1 MPVRLGLEGSRC
13 EHGTQADGLSAQRT
27 LSRLSLIQRKAALLP
42 PVQRSVTPLGAQTAS
57 LCSNAGLP
65 FRIHRE
71 MLVLQMLRDALRLL
85 GFNLLR
91 GGA

>member
-1 MPVRLGLEGSRC
+1 MACAPPADIISAVSDSTEGC
-13 EHGTQADGLSAQRT
+13 T
-27 LSRLSLIQRKAALLP
+27 LPL
-42 PVQRSVTPLGAQTAS
+42 VQRSVTPLGAQTAS

-85 GFNLLR
+85 GFNFLR
-91 GGA
+91 GGR

>member
-1 MPVRLGLEGSRC
+1 MACAP
-13 EHGTQADGLSAQRT
+13 QRT
-27 LSRLSLIQRKAALLP
+27 FSPLSLIQRKAALLP

-57 LCSNAGLP
+57 LCSNSAWVTVLP